1 MSDVTGGRANLTGGR
16 ANLTGGR
23 ANLTGGR
30 ANLTGGRAVV
40 ELLKAEGVRH
50 IFGIVGATFLD
61 VLDALYDDHEVKYI
75 NVRHEQAAAFMADGL
90 ARVTDLPGVC
100 LVTSGPGATNLLT
113 GVAAAHVAHS
123 PVVVLVG
130 GLSLEHY
137 QKDAFQEFDLVGMF
151 RPVTKL
157 AVQIGKA
164 ERIPELLRAA
174 LRAAMTGRRGPVF
187 VEIPRDVLN
196 GQVVDAAALAPT
208 SYRATHAPPPHPDA
222 IREAVRLLRQAE
234 RPLLLVGGGA
244 TRAGANDLVVRLSE
258 QYAVPMITAYGRN
271 DAVPSAHPAYVG
283 PLGRA
288 GAPEAAAACRR
299 ADVLLVV
306 GSRLAQFTTHF
317 DDRYIRPETAI
328 IQIDIEGRDIGR
340 YYPVAV
346 GMQADAREACAALLD
361 ALARDGARPAAPAW
375 RQEAEALRA
384 QRHARLAA
392 EARLDAK
399 PLKPQRVYAELRR
412 VLPPETIVTL
422 DAGAAPAYGYDRLH
436 FTRPRTF
443 LTPLDL
449 GGLGFAFPVALG
461 AKLGR
466 PEAPVLAIH
475 GDGGFLMNAQEL
487 ETAVRHGINVVTVVM
502 NNNCWGS
509 EKAYQKHFYGGR
521 YIGCDIGN
529 PRYDELA
536 RLFGAAGYYAEH
548 PDQVGDA
555 VQSALRSGKPA
566 VVEIPI
572 DPEEFPTPVT
582 TVRRP

>member
-1 MSDVTGGRANLTGGR
+1 VSELT
-16 ANLTGGR
+16 A
-23 ANLTGGR
+23 
-30 ANLTGGRAVV
+30 GRAVV
-40 ELLKAEGVRH
+40 ELLKTEGVRH
-50 IFGIVGATFLD
+50 VFGIVGATFLD
-61 VLDALYDDHEVKYI
+61 VLDALYDDRSVEYI

-100 LVTSGPGATNLLT
+100 LVTSGPGAMNLIT

-130 GLSLEHY
+130 GVPLEHA
-137 QKDAFQEFDLVGMF
+137 QKDAFQEFDLISMF

-157 AVQIGKA
+157 AVQITRP
-164 ERIPELLRAA
+164 ERIPDLLRAA
-174 LRAAMTGRRGPVF
+174 FRAAMSGRRGPVF

-196 GQVVDAAALAPT
+196 NQAVRADGLTAEH
-208 SYRATHAPPPHPDA
+208 YRITHAQPPHPEA
-222 IREAVRLLRQAE
+222 IQETVRRLGRAE

-244 TRAGANDLVVRLSE
+244 TRAGATELVVRLSE
-258 QYAVPMITAYGRN
+258 QYGIPTITAYGRN
-271 DAVPSAHPAYVG
+271 DAVPNTHPLYVG

-288 GAPEAAAACRR
+288 GAPEAAAICRR

-328 IQIDIEGRDIGR
+328 VQIDIEARDIGR

-346 GMQADAREACAALLD
+346 GIQADAREACQALLD
-361 ALARDGARPAAPAW
+361 VLGRDGAHPSRDAW
-375 RQEAEALRA
+375 RREAETLRA
-384 QRHARLAA
+384 QRQARLAA
-392 EARLDAK
+392 EAGLATK

-412 VLPPETIVTL
+412 VLPPETVVAL
-422 DAGAAPAYGYDRLH
+422 DAGAAPAYGYDRLS

-449 GGLGFAFPVALG
+449 GGLGFAFPAALG

-466 PEAPVLAIH
+466 PAAPVLAIH

-487 ETAVRHGINVVTVVM
+487 ETAVRHGIAAVTIVM

-529 PRYDELA
+529 PRYDEYA
-536 RLFGAAGYYAEH
+536 RLFGAEGYYVEH
-548 PDQVGDA
+548 ADEVGGA
-555 VQSALRSGKPA
+555 VQAALRSGKPA
-566 VVEIPI
+566 VIEIPI
-572 DPEEFPTPVT
+572 DPEEFPTPATTARRGVT
-582 TVRRP
+582 PAG